1 MTDKIE
7 TAIDEML
14 LAAIVSGEEVAAI
27 ALFGEFRAAGLDPV
41 RSAQKVLMELDLFEQ
56 RLREARIALA
66 QQAPTPAVLPE
77 PIPLCMCKD
86 RLLVDCSG
94 EWGPGCDLGNNEKHV
109 RVSDVSGCL
118 ACVTC
123 GAPAAISEP
132 AASEEWINDKPDA
145 ADYVN
150 DRSEPAAPVD
160 ARTSVE
166 APAYDGHTLAVW
178 QQQARHLIGSGGTL
192 VRGAHNNVP
201 GPSPCTLANWIQDAQ
216 RAMSALVRLA
226 PTPRTAEG
234 SEPAAPVDARDALIE
249 ELQKRIC
256 QAKEVSMFEKVVTW
270 RDCEIAINVALTRQA
285 AAPEDK

>member
-150 DRSEPAAPVD
+150 DRSEPAVPV
-160 ARTSVE
+160 
-166 APAYDGHTLAVW
+166 
-178 QQQARHLIGSGGTL
+178 
-192 VRGAHNNVP
+192 N
-201 GPSPCTLANWIQDAQ
+201 
-216 RAMSALVRLA
+216 
-226 PTPRTAEG
+226 AELW
-234 SEPAAPVDARDALIE
+234 ALIE
-249 ELQKRIC
+249 AYAACLVDCALNASHESARQYLKL
-256 QAKEVSMFEKVVTW
+256 AKSNL
-270 RDCEIAINVALTRQA
+270 RDALTRQA
-285 AAPEDK
+285 AAPAKGEL